1 MYIKLLKDLIA
12 FQSITPNSF
21 GSIEYINNIL
31 EKNGFKTEIKIFGND
46 DYKVTN
52 LYAVY
57 GDSKPNICFA
67 GHVDVV
73 PSGDKNLWLS
83 DPFVANILDDKIYG
97 RGTVDMKGAIACF
110 LAASLDFIKSNPNLK
125 GSISFLI
132 TSDEEGKAEYGTVEM
147 LKYLHSTIKPYSKIP
162 SAGGFEGEMECK
174 TTAYSSLHEYPSTGS
189 IYKSP
194 AEVEFRNRSIIDLA
208 IVGEPTSDQ
217 QVGDTVKIG
226 RRGSINFDLS
236 LHGTAGHVAYPE
248 QANNP
253 IPYLIQVLNNLVAHN
268 FDQGSEFFQKS
279 NLEITSI
286 EVGNNTT
293 NVIPQK
299 ITAKF
304 NIRFNNLHT
313 SENIIKLIKNIIHS
327 SCQEEKIKY
336 DLNHSVSAE
345 SFIQE
350 PTGLIADFIKVVTDT
365 TEIKPNLSTSGGTS
379 DARFIKN
386 YCPVVEFGLCFST
399 AHKINEYTKII
410 DLQRLYHV
418 YYNSLIKFLI

>member
-1 MYIKLLKDLIA
+1 MYIQLLKDLIA
-12 FQSITPNSF
+12 FQSVTPNSS
-21 GSIEYINNIL
+21 GCIEYISNIL
-31 EKNGFKTEIKIFGND
+31 GQNSFKTEIKIFGND

-73 PSGDKNLWLS
+73 PSGNKDLWLG

-110 LAASLDFIKSNPNLK
+110 LAASLDFIKSNPNPK

-147 LKYLHSTIKPYSKIP
+147 LKYLHSTINN
-162 SAGGFEGEMECK
+162 
-174 TTAYSSLHEYPSTGS
+174 L
-189 IYKSP
+189 
-194 AEVEFRNRSIIDLA
+194 IDLA
-208 IVGEPTSDQ
+208 IVGEPTSDK

-236 LHGTAGHVAYPE
+236 LYGTAGHVAYPD

-253 IPYLIQVLNNLVAHN
+253 IPYLVQILNNLVNHN
-268 FDQGSEFFQKS
+268 FDQGSKFFQKS

-286 EVGNNTT
+286 DVGNNVT

-304 NIRFNNLHT
+304 NIRFNDLHK
-313 SENIIKLIKNIIHS
+313 SENIIELIKNIIGS
-327 SCQEEKIKY
+327 TCSKGDVKY
-336 DLNHSVSAE
+336 DLNHRVSAE
-345 SFIQE
+345 SFIQD
-350 PTGLIADFIKVVTDT
+350 PIGLIADFASIVTDT
-365 TEIKPNLSTSGGTS
+365 TGIKTNLSTSGGTS

-399 AHKINEYTKII
+399 AHKINEYTKIS
-410 DLQRLYHV
+410 DLQTLYHV

>member
-1 MYIKLLKDLIA
+1 MYIDFLKDLIA
-12 FQSITPNSF
+12 FQSITPNSS
-21 GSIEYINNIL
+21 GCIEYISNIL

-57 GDSKPNICFA
+57 GNSKPNICFA

-83 DPFVANILDDKIYG
+83 NPFLTHILDDKIYG

-110 LAASLDFIKSNPNLK
+110 LAASLDFIKSNPNIK

-132 TSDEEGKAEYGTVEM
+132 TSDEEWKAEHGTVEM
-147 LKYLHSTIKPYSKIP
+147 LKHLYST
-162 SAGGFEGEMECK
+162 
-174 TTAYSSLHEYPSTGS
+174 TNNL
-189 IYKSP
+189 
-194 AEVEFRNRSIIDLA
+194 IDLA
-208 IVGEPTSDQ
+208 IVGEPTSSNH
-217 QVGDTVKIG
+217 VGDTIKIG
-226 RRGSINFDLS
+226 RRGSINFDLT
-236 LHGTAGHVAYPE
+236 LYGTAGHVAYPE

-253 IPYLIQVLNNLVAHN
+253 IPYLIHILNNLINHN
-268 FDQGSEFFQKS
+268 IDQGSEFFQKS

-286 EVGNNTT
+286 DVGNNIT

-304 NIRFNNLHT
+304 NIRFNDLHT
-313 SENIIKLIKNIIHS
+313 SENIVELIKNIINS

-336 DLNHSVSAE
+336 DLNYRVSAE
-345 SFIQE
+345 SFTQE
-350 PTGLIADFIKVVTDT
+350 PIGLIADFVKIVTDT
-365 TEIKPNLSTSGGTS
+365 TDIHPSLSTSGGTS

-386 YCPVVEFGLCFST
+386 YCPVVEFGLCYNT
-399 AHKINEYTKII
+399 AHKINEFTKII

>member
-1 MYIKLLKDLIA
+1 MYIELLKDLIA
-12 FQSITPNSF
+12 FQSVTPNSS
-21 GSIEYINNIL
+21 GCIEYISNIL
-31 EKNGFKTEIKIFGND
+31 EQNGFKTEIKMFGNN

-110 LAASLDFIKSNPNLK
+110 LAASLDFIKFNPNPK

-147 LKYLHSTIKPYSKIP
+147 LKYLHSTINPLSKL
-162 SAGGFEGEMECK
+162 ANAKGFEGDMEHK
-174 TTAYSSLHEYPSTGS
+174 GRSVPNVRENPYTGLFS
-189 IYKSP
+189 KSP
-194 AEVEFRNRSIIDLA
+194 AVVEFGKRIIDLA
-208 IVGEPTSDQ
+208 IVGEPTSDK

-226 RRGSINFDLS
+226 RRGSVNFDLS
-236 LHGTAGHVAYPE
+236 LHGTAGHVAYPD
-248 QANNP
+248 QSNNP
-253 IPYLIQVLNNLVAHN
+253 IPYLVRILNNLVNHN
-268 FDQGSEFFQKS
+268 FDQGSKFFQKS

-286 EVGNNTT
+286 DVGNNVT

-304 NIRFNNLHT
+304 NIRFNDLHT
-313 SENIIKLIKNIIHS
+313 SENIIELIKNIIS
-327 SCQEEKIKY
+327 STCSEGKINY
-336 DLNHSVSAE
+336 TLDHRISAE
-345 SFIQE
+345 SFIQD
-350 PTGLIADFIKVVTDT
+350 PIGLIADFASVVADT
-365 TEIKPNLSTSGGTS
+365 TGIKTNLSTSGGTS

-410 DLQRLYHV
+410 DLQTLYHV